1 MNLSTVIRNER
12 FHFADLREVFA
23 RANEEKSGDQLAGL
37 AARTERER
45 VAAKLVLAD
54 LTLEEIVE
62 HPLID
67 PDTDE
72 VSRLILESLDR
83 KAFAPLRSLTVGEF
97 REWILDDATT
107 ENMLAAIRPGLIP
120 ELAAAVAKL
129 MSNKDLVLAAS
140 KVRVVTRCRNTM
152 GQRGVLGIR
161 IQPNHPSDDIGG
173 ILLSAADGLL
183 YGCGDAM
190 IGVNPAAESVE
201 VTAAILSALNRLI
214 EALAIPTQA
223 CCLAHI
229 TTQLACIERGA
240 PVDLLFQS
248 IAGTEMANSS
258 FGINLALLREGQERV
273 LEHHRNRDVAWVG
286 NQAMYFETG
295 QGSAL
300 SAGAHHGVDQLTLE
314 ARAYGV
320 ARSFDPFLVNS
331 VVGFIGPEYLFDERQ
346 IIRAGLEDHF
356 MGKLLGLPMG
366 VDVCYTNHAAADQN
380 SADNLLLLLAAAGC
394 NYFMGVPCARR
405 RDAQL
410 PIDQFPRCPGRAA
423 AFWAAAS
430 TEFACW
436 LEAQGWWAGLAPM
449 SEDATRSRAH
459 AAAVGHSPR
468 ESRENHLMHEEP
480 KPPHGVEELD
490 EDMRRLHALG
500 YGQELAR
507 RLGGFSNFALSLSII
522 CILAGGVTSFHLG
535 LCSVG
540 GASIG
545 LGWPLVGLFA
555 LAVAATMGQLASTF
569 PTAGGLYHWAA
580 ILGGRGWGWATAWFN
595 LAGLITVLAAINVGT
610 YRFAVGGLF
619 PVALPP
625 HLDLMAQA
633 LGVGL
638 ITFSQAAINHVGIG
652 VTARLT
658 DFSGYW
664 ILLVAAVLTACLLAF
679 APGLDPLRLVT
690 FENFS
695 GTAGGRR
702 LAGDTR
708 ARSPFC
714 PGGALTRL
722 HHYRLRRFGSRGGRD
737 QERGRECAAGHC
749 PLGVGVRR
757 RGLDLALRDGH
768 RRPQFAS
775 SRCTR

>member
-1 MNLSTVIRNER
+1 MNLSTVVRNER
-12 FHFADLREVFA
+12 FHFTDLREVFA
-23 RANEEKSGDQLAGL
+23 KANEEKSGDQLAGL

-83 KAFAPLRSLTVGEF
+83 ETFASLRSLTVGEF

-107 ENMLAAIRPGLIP
+107 ETMLAAVRSGLIP

-201 VTAAILSALNRLI
+201 VTSAILSALNRLI
-214 EALAIPTQA
+214 EVLAIPTQA

-273 LEHHRNRDVAWVG
+273 LEHHHNRDVAWVG

-300 SAGAHHGVDQLTLE
+300 SAGAHHGIDQLTLE

-394 NYFMGVPCARR
+394 NYVMGVPCADDVMLNYQSTSFHDALAVRR
-405 RDAQL
+405 LFGLRQA
-410 PIDQFPRCPGRAA
+410 P
-423 AFWAAAS
+423 
-430 TEFACW
+430 EFASLVGCAR
-436 LEAQGWWAGLAPM
+436 LVGRLTYERGR
-449 SEDATRSRAH
+449 ATRSLSAC
-459 AAAVGHSPR
+459 
-468 ESRENHLMHEEP
+468 
-480 KPPHGVEELD
+480 
-490 EDMRRLHALG
+490 
-500 YGQELAR
+500 
-507 RLGGFSNFALSLSII
+507 FSS
-522 CILAGGVTSFHLG
+522 
-535 LCSVG
+535 
-540 GASIG
+540 
-545 LGWPLVGLFA
+545 
-555 LAVAATMGQLASTF
+555 
-569 PTAGGLYHWAA
+569 
-580 ILGGRGWGWATAWFN
+580 
-595 LAGLITVLAAINVGT
+595 
-610 YRFAVGGLF
+610 
-619 PVALPP
+619 
-625 HLDLMAQA
+625 
-633 LGVGL
+633 
-638 ITFSQAAINHVGIG
+638 
-652 VTARLT
+652 
-658 DFSGYW
+658 
-664 ILLVAAVLTACLLAF
+664 
-679 APGLDPLRLVT
+679 
-690 FENFS
+690 
-695 GTAGGRR
+695 
-702 LAGDTR
+702 
-708 ARSPFC
+708 
-714 PGGALTRL
+714 
-722 HHYRLRRFGSRGGRD
+722 
-737 QERGRECAAGHC
+737 
-749 PLGVGVRR
+749 
-757 RGLDLALRDGH
+757 
-768 RRPQFAS
+768 
-775 SRCTR
+775 